1 MPPLLFWPWPSLVH
15 ISQWRWKVG
24 KVLSL
29 ISVNIYHSLHCSQGE
44 FLEKLIVFRDDELR
58 MNPESLA
65 TAQEEATLTKIRNFL
80 NEQKVKL
87 WEAPYYDTER
97 KTPQEV

>member
-1 MPPLLFWPWPSLVH
+1 MEMEGWQG
-15 ISQWRWKVG
+15 SQSHFSQH
-24 KVLSL
+24 LP
-29 ISVNIYHSLHCSQGE
+29 LHCSQGE